1 MKKYL
6 IKISLVLVVIL
17 GIFTFW
23 SVFQTTPVSAAT
35 YTVTF
40 DLQCGDGSISPQSMT
55 ANQKTRLVSV
65 YNSDGKAKITKTGF
79 KFKGWSTLPDREVV
93 YPDGSLFP
101 MRRGNTTIYAVW
113 KSVCTYNIIFNANG
127 GVQTMTAQEM
137 TIGIPQNLTANKFA
151 KRGLY
156 FGGWALT
163 DGVNETAT
171 YQDKESYVRNFFDSN
186 DVTLYAVWTKAP
198 RTITFNANGGTGASS
213 TQTIV
218 TAEKDYLR
226 TNTYERVGYKF
237 DGWATTA
244 TGKVVYYDG
253 ALYTIGTVNVTLYA
267 KWSQEPGSTMI
278 TFNPNWKV
286 CTENQGCPQS
296 GTGIMAPQL
305 IPAGSTTTK
314 LNANT
319 FRPSQRC
326 EISPIGKKE
335 CWDAYG
341 FTGWRTAASVSV
353 PGQKGY
359 SDKAVFLP
367 IPGVPS
373 ITLYANWYPYGA
385 AAPDSH
391 NYASVLI
398 SWESFLKLL
407 QILR

>member
-1 MKKYL
+1 M
-6 IKISLVLVVIL
+6 
-17 GIFTFW
+17 
-23 SVFQTTPVSAAT
+23 
-35 YTVTF
+35 
-40 DLQCGDGSISPQSMT
+40 
-55 ANQKTRLVSV
+55 
-65 YNSDGKAKITKTGF
+65 
-79 KFKGWSTLPDREVV
+79 
-93 YPDGSLFP
+93 
-101 MRRGNTTIYAVW
+101 
-113 KSVCTYNIIFNANG
+113 
-127 GVQTMTAQEM
+127 
-137 TIGIPQNLTANKFA
+137 
-151 KRGLY
+151 
-156 FGGWALT
+156 GWATTKSGRAFYNNEQLFSLPRKP
-163 DGVNETAT
+163 VNT
-171 YQDKESYVRNFFDSN
+171 V
-186 DVTLYAVWTKAP
+186 LYAVWTP
-198 RTITFNANGGTGASS
+198 VTTRTVTFNSNSGIGSYTQDIPVNTSAYLKENQNQINRDGYRFDGWTTNANGTGTYYADGASYPMGRAS
-213 TQTIV
+213 
-218 TAEKDYLR
+218 A
-226 TNTYERVGYKF
+226 
-237 DGWATTA
+237 
-244 TGKVVYYDG
+244 
-253 ALYTIGTVNVTLYA
+253 TLYA

-391 NYASVLI
+391 NYASVSV

-407 QILR
+407 QALR